1 MEKVLCVC
9 LGNISRSPMMQVVLQ
24 QHLGSQR
31 QTGPVIA
38 RALGLARST
47 VGLILAD
54 WPEPAGS
61 AGTPPAGD
69 PL

>member
-47 VGLILAD
+47 VGLILRRLA
-54 WPEPAGS
+54 
-61 AGTPPAGD
+61 
-69 PL
+69 